1 MRACVAAVFALA
13 SACAGD
19 EGFCILRFICFT
31 RWTHGYATYA
41 EPAFKTPMQIKRHM
55 PKIGE
60 MKISIDRVND
70 MTDCECLHAD
80 GARWAQMREQLANKI
95 EANSG
100 PENGMVL
107 SGHPERAVVQGRAPE
122 GVNVDGIHPTAAGSR
137 VLANRILQ
145 ALD

>member
-19 EGFCILRFICFT
+19 DGFCILRFICFT

-55 PKIGE
+55 PRIGE

-70 MTDCECLHAD
+70 MADCECLHAD

-107 SGHPERAVVQGRAPE
+107 SGHPERAVDAELRKRAIDVE
-122 GVNVDGIHPTAAGSR
+122 QQAAPISSR
-137 VLANRILQ
+137 AAAKKPKVEPKQ
-145 ALD
+145 